1 MPTVNLTNKLLNS
14 IKPTGTIVE
23 YRDETITG
31 FIVRVQPTGHK
42 SYVLQYGR
50 GKRFL
55 IGGVGTI
62 TLDQAKEIARDKLA
76 LVRQGVD
83 LNTAKREA
91 VKKELAERNRHTYKT
106 YIENVYAPWVA
117 AERKSAADTL
127 QRLRIFYPDF
137 GHSPL
142 EEISTW
148 VVQKWATKRSK
159 EGIKVATNNRL
170 IAGLKAALSKA
181 VEWSIIAENPLAK
194 LRVSGGAD
202 GNKVVRFLTTD
213 EELTLRDALDA
224 REEQLRA
231 KRASGNAWHRQR
243 HHAERP
249 ELPEFADYLKPMV
262 LISLNTGIR
271 QGELLSLVWNSIDL
285 DRAILTIHGD
295 KAKSGKTRHIPL
307 NPEALAALQQ
317 WKNQAGA
324 GEGLVFPSRTGGQMD
339 NVQKSWTTVLTMA
352 GIKDFRWHDL
362 RHTFASKLVMAGTDL
377 NTVRELMGH
386 SDIKMTLRYAHLG
399 AEHKQAAVDSLVPPI
414 RAKVL
419 PFIKKA

>member
-1 MPTVNLTNKLLNS
+1 MPVVNLTNKFLKSINS
-14 IKPTGTIVE
+14 TGAIVE

-31 FIVRVQPTGHK
+31 FLVRVKPTGHK

-76 LVRQGVD
+76 LVRQGHD
-83 LNTAKREA
+83 LNADKREA

-106 YIENVYAPWVA
+106 YIEKDYAEWVA
-117 AERKSAADTL
+117 KERKSAADTL

-137 GHSPL
+137 GHKLL
-142 EEISTW
+142 EEISAGD
-148 VVQKWATKRSK
+148 VQKWATKRTK

-170 IAGLKAALSKA
+170 IAAIKAALSKA
-181 VEWSIIAENPLAK
+181 VEWDIITENPLAK

-202 GNKVVRFLTTD
+202 GGKVVRFLLPD
-213 EELTLRDALDA
+213 EEIALRDALDS
-224 REEQLRA
+224 REERFRA
-231 KRASGNAWHRQR
+231 ERESVNAWRRQR
-243 HHAERP
+243 RYEEKP
-249 ELPEFADYLKPMV
+249 KLPEFADYLKPMV

-271 QGELLSLVWNSIDL
+271 QGELLSLVWSATDL
-285 DRAILTIHGD
+285 DRGILTIHGD
-295 KAKSGKTRHIPL
+295 LAKSGKTRHIPL
-307 NPEALAALQQ
+307 NREALSVLQH
-317 WKNQAGA
+317 WKNQANSD
-324 GEGLVFPSRTGGQMD
+324 EGLVFPSRTGGQMD
-339 NVQKSWTTVLTMA
+339 NVQKSWTAVLTMA

-362 RHTFASKLVMAGTDL
+362 RHTFASTLVMAGTNL

-386 SDIKMTLRYAHLG
+386 ADIKMTLRYAHLG
-399 AEHKQAAVDSLVPPI
+399 AEHKQAAVDSLTAPI